1 MDPEPARAVVP
12 AASNPR
18 AQRTPHLLLDT
29 QDPTGQIHRHQKMA
43 NLSVPQPVC
52 VGTQPS
58 VSVRKLDADRMV
70 FELCDTD
77 ISPRCGSALEHGLD
91 GPCASSIGESPCK
104 MDETSFPSES
114 ESGATVSSLIYQD
127 ENVIVRAT
135 TPANKPKRRFT
146 FSGLRRSFRRTSSK
160 ERQTIVEEETEK
172 TEGGMPRKGSFRRTS
187 VKRKS
192 QKSENTSEEDSKV
205 KTVSLGRE
213 VRAPVEGPGVTD
225 IQRCEED
232 AHAAS
237 DSTPFSSMPRV
248 NNRQGIPSD
257 QRDVMTYDSGVE
269 TASSSF
275 DPESR
280 TTSVSSSGTLNS
292 VAKQELSIMS
302 VKPGT
307 VPPPPPPPPLPGANV
322 GGKGTKQDSTKRVSV
337 PAISVV
343 DKVVGLRRNLSAD
356 SRPSSMLMSASK
368 PTLLLS
374 QFRPPPE
381 NKPSK
386 APVALH
392 VNGRNGVKV
401 PPATFTE
408 SNSPPSLD
416 SPPINDTVTTHTP
429 AVAVQD
435 LYQTTNM
442 AAPMATRSVP
452 DTNDLLMAIKRA
464 VQQRRSLLRE
474 GSDHGQPLD
483 VAAILERRNV
493 LSMSDDDTDGSNDEW
508 D

>member
-1 MDPEPARAVVP
+1 MDPDPVRVVVHG
-12 AASNPR
+12 ASNPR

-29 QDPTGQIHRHQKMA
+29 QDPTGQIHRRQKMA

-52 VGTQPS
+52 VGILPS
-58 VSVRKLDADRMV
+58 VSVRKLEADRTL
-70 FELCDTD
+70 FELCDAD
-77 ISPRCGSALEHGLD
+77 ISPQCGSSPEHGLD
-91 GPCASSIGESPCK
+91 GPCAGNVGESPCK
-104 MDETSFPSES
+104 DETSFPSGS
-114 ESGATVSSLIYQD
+114 ESGATVCSLIYQD
-127 ENVIVRAT
+127 ENVIVRVT
-135 TPANKPKRRFT
+135 TPANRPKRRFS

-160 ERQTIVEEETEK
+160 EKQTIVEEETDK
-172 TEGGMPRKGSFRRTS
+172 TEGGIPRKGSFRRTS
-187 VKRKS
+187 FKRKS
-192 QKSENTSEEDSKV
+192 AKSENTSEEDSKE

-213 VRAPVEGPGVTD
+213 IRAEVEGPGVTD

-237 DSTPFSSMPRV
+237 DSVPFSTMPRV
-248 NNRQGIPSD
+248 NDRQGIPSD
-257 QRDVMTYDSGVE
+257 QRDMTYDSGVE

-307 VPPPPPPPPLPGANV
+307 VPPPPPPPPLPGAAV
-322 GGKGTKQDSTKRVSV
+322 GWKGRTKQDSTKRVSV
-337 PAISVV
+337 PAIPAV
-343 DKVVGLRRNLSAD
+343 DKVVGLRRNLSAG
-356 SRPSSMLMSASK
+356 SRPSSMLMPASK
-368 PTLLLS
+368 PTHLRS

-386 APVALH
+386 APVALP

-401 PPATFTE
+401 PPATFAE

-416 SPPINDTVTTHTP
+416 SPPINDTVKTHTP
-429 AVAVQD
+429 AAPVQD

-442 AAPMATRSVP
+442 AAPMATRSIP

-474 GSDHGQPLD
+474 GSKHDQPLD